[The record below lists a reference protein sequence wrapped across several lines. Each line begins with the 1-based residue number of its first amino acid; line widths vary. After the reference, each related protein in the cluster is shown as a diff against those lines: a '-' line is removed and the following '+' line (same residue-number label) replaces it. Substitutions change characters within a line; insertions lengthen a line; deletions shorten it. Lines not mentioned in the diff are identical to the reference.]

1 VAERRR
7 RAPDPEP
14 LGPNQ
19 ALDLAARFL
28 ATRPR
33 SRWEVQRR
41 LARTA
46 ADPVTVERTLTR
58 LEEMGLVDDAAFAR
72 WWREQRDRH
81 APRGRRMLESELRA
95 KGVPRDVIEELRQT
109 EPEWA
114 PEEVGLPTTEEQRA
128 NEALDAHLRG
138 RPLPVER
145 RALERI
151 GMYLVRRGFDPGT
164 ARALLRER
172 AALAADA
179 GTDATD
185 ELSEPA
191 D

>member
-1 VAERRR
+1 MAERRR
-7 RAPDPEP
+7 RPPDPEP
-14 LGPNQ
+14 IGPNQ

-41 LARTA
+41 LARTT
-46 ADPVTVERTLTR
+46 ADPGTVERTLTR
-58 LEEMGLVDDAAFAR
+58 LEEMGLVDDAVFAR
-72 WWREQRDRH
+72 WWRGQRDRH

-114 PEEVGLPTTEEQRA
+114 PEEGGLPTTEEERA

-138 RPLPVER
+138 RPVPTDR

-151 GMYLVRRGFDPGT
+151 GMYLVRRGFDPGA
-164 ARALLRER
+164 ARSLLRER
-172 AALAADA
+172 AALAAEA
-179 GTDATD
+179 GSDATD
-185 ELSEPA
+185 DLSQPA

>member
-1 VAERRR
+1 MAERRR
-7 RAPDPEP
+7 RATDPEP

-19 ALDLAARFL
+19 ALDLASRFL

-41 LARTA
+41 LARTT
-46 ADPVTVERTLTR
+46 ADPATVERTLAR

-81 APRGRRMLESELRA
+81 APRGRRMLEAELRA

-109 EPEWA
+109 QPEWA
-114 PEEVGLPTTEEQRA
+114 PEEVGLPTTEEERA
-128 NEALDAHLRG
+128 KEALEAHLRG

-151 GMYLVRRGFDPGT
+151 GMFLVRRGFDPAT

-172 AALAADA
+172 AALAADV

-185 ELSEPA
+185 ERSQSA